1 MTFGPTSFDEVA
13 HTVGDDARPEPP
25 TSAAGPVTTVVDPD
39 ALVAPLSLVEAA
51 PDAMFVVD
59 ADGLIVFANGRAGQL
74 FGTTVTD
81 LLGRPIED
89 LLPDDVRAAHRHHRV
104 TFDRDART
112 REMGSGLEL
121 HARRFDG
128 GVFPAEVSLSPMV
141 HDGARLV
148 VASVRDVT
156 ERSRARDHTR
166 RIERLVDRAHEGVYL
181 IDPDTLRITYANAGA
196 AAQTGHERTA
206 LVDVSMVDLV
216 ADMDEATLRRLLHRA
231 VEEGRFPTIVTLRG
245 RNGEVVVELLL
256 EPEFRRD
263 GTLSAVAALA
273 RDVAER
279 RAAEATLEA
288 TRAEL
293 RILEER
299 ERIARDLHDRVIQ
312 RLFAA
317 GMHLQA
323 ATAAVRGEIRDRV
336 DPVVDELDATV
347 REIRSVIF
355 DLAPDRPSTPLQRRI
370 VAAARDARRALG
382 FEPVV
387 TVHGELPDLGAA
399 DGDRLVED
407 LGAALRRVAA
417 TARATRVAVEVHA
430 VDGTICC
437 NVTHDGGPD
446 AGTIR
451 LLAASGRGEDDR

>member
-1 MTFGPTSFDEVA
+1 MTFGPTSDETA
-13 HTVGDDARPEPP
+13 RPTVGDDARPALP
-25 TSAAGPVTTVVDPD
+25 TSGAVPVTTIASARVVT
-39 ALVAPLSLVEAA
+39 APLSLVEAA

-59 ADGLIVFANGRAGQL
+59 ADGVIAFANGRAGQL
-74 FGTTVTD
+74 FGTTVVD
-81 LLGRPIED
+81 LVGRPIED
-89 LLPDDVRAAHRHHRV
+89 LLPDDVRAAHRGHRAG
-104 TFDRDART
+104 FARDART

-128 GVFPAEVSLSPMV
+128 QVFPAEVSLSPMV
-141 HDGARLV
+141 QNGRRLV

-196 AAQTGHERTA
+196 AAQTGQERSA
-206 LVDVSMVDLV
+206 LLGRSMVDLV
-216 ADMDEATLRRLLHRA
+216 ADMDDATLQRLLRRA
-231 VEEGRFPTIVTLRG
+231 VEEGRFPTIVTLRA
-245 RNGEVVVELLL
+245 RTGEVVVELLL
-256 EPEFRRD
+256 EPEFRPD

-279 RAAEATLEA
+279 REAEATLEQ

-323 ATAAVRGEIRDRV
+323 ATASVRGDVRDRV

-355 DLAPDRPSTPLQRRI
+355 DLAPHVPTTPLQRRL
-370 VAAARDARRALG
+370 VATVRDARRALG

-387 TVHGELPDLGAA
+387 TVDGELPDLTVAVA
-399 DGDRLVED
+399 DRLVDELED
-407 LGAALRRVAA
+407 ALRSVAA
-417 TARATRVAVEVHA
+417 TARATRVAVDVHVGDDA
-430 VDGTICC
+430 VWCD
-437 NVTHDGGPD
+437 VTHDGGTD
-446 AGTIR
+446 GGTIR
-451 LLAASGRGEDDR
+451 VVARSTAGEDDR

>member
-1 MTFGPTSFDEVA
+1 VTSVA
-13 HTVGDDARPEPP
+13 DAR
-25 TSAAGPVTTVVDPD
+25 GLVV
-39 ALVAPLSLVEAA
+39 ASLLVEAA
-51 PDAMFVVD
+51 PDAMLVVD
-59 ADGLIVFANGRAGQL
+59 DAGTILFANGRAGHL
-74 FGTTVTD
+74 FGTPVPD
-81 LLGRPIED
+81 LVGRPIED
-89 LLPDDVRAAHRHHRV
+89 LLPEDVRAAHRGHRAGLAA
-104 TFDRDART
+104 DAQT

-128 GVFPAEVSLSPMV
+128 HVFPAEVSLSPTEF
-141 HDGARLV
+141 DGRHAV
-148 VASVRDVT
+148 IASVRDVT
-156 ERSRARDHTR
+156 DRKRAREHTR

-196 AAQTGHERTA
+196 AAQTGWDRAA
-206 LVDVSMVDLV
+206 LVATSMLDLV
-216 ADMDEATLRRLLHRA
+216 ADMDDATLRRLLHRA

-245 RNGEVVVELLL
+245 RSGDDVVVELLL
-256 EPEFRRD
+256 EPEYRPD

-279 RAAEATLEA
+279 RAAEATLEE

-323 ATAAVRGEIRDRV
+323 ATSAARDDLRERV

-355 DLAPDRPSTPLQRRI
+355 DLAPHAPTAPLQQRL
-370 VAAARDARRALG
+370 VAAAREARRSLG
-382 FEPVV
+382 FEPAV
-387 TVHGELPDLGAA
+387 TVLGDLPDLDASAGETLVHAL
-399 DGDRLVED
+399 GD
-407 LGAALRRVAA
+407 ALRRVAA
-417 TARATRVAVEVHA
+417 TARATRVAVEVRA
-430 VDGTICC
+430 GSGEVRCT
-437 NVTHDGGPD
+437 VTHDGGDIAEIVRVATSSP
-446 AGTIR
+446 T
-451 LLAASGRGEDDR
+451 GEDHR